1 MKRYILVL
9 ATTTYLL
16 IGGFD
21 DSITIGEKVKIRH
34 MAKTHK
40 NGVVGDTLYIY
51 EANRKVKIKDRGG
64 ALNVNMVRTDGK
76 TLRKNRKLNVT
87 HIQENTRIRRVSK
100 NRVRNRVKNRRAESN
115 GVSIGEIDIRGRKI
129 KNVKTYRRNNQYIIK

>member
-1 MKRYILVL
+1 MKVKVFIVILGIS
-9 ATTTYLL
+9 TYLCA
-16 IGGFD
+16 GGFD
-21 DSITIGEKVKIRH
+21 DSIAIGEKVKIRH

-51 EANRKVKIKDRGG
+51 EANRKVKIKDRAG
-64 ALNVNMVRTDGK
+64 ALNVNTVRTDGK

-100 NRVRNRVKNRRAESN
+100 NRVKNRRAKSN
-115 GVSIGEIDIRGRKI
+115 GVSIGEIDIRGTKI

>member
-1 MKRYILVL
+1 MKKHIFIF

-21 DSITIGEKVKIRH
+21 DTIAIGEKIKIKH

-51 EANRKVKIKDRGG
+51 EANKKVKIKDRAG
-64 ALNVNMVRTDGK
+64 ALNLNTVRTDAK
-76 TLRKNRKLNVT
+76 TLRRNRKLNVT
-87 HIQENTRIRRVSK
+87 HFQENTRIRRVSK
-100 NRVRNRVKNRRAESN
+100 SRIRHRRDKGN
-115 GVSIGEIDIRGRKI
+115 GVNIGGVDIRGTKI
-129 KNVKTYRRNNQYIIK
+129 KNVKTYRRNNQYTIK

>member
-1 MKRYILVL
+1 MKGYIFIL
-9 ATTTYLL
+9 AITTYLL

-21 DSITIGEKVKIRH
+21 DTSSIGEKVKIKH

-51 EANRKVKIKDRGG
+51 EANRKVKIKDRTG
-64 ALNVNMVRTDGK
+64 ALNINTVRTDAK

-87 HIQENTRIRRVSK
+87 HIQENTQIRRVSNKRDK
-100 NRVRNRVKNRRAESN
+100 NKRAKGN
-115 GVSIGEIDIRGRKI
+115 GVSIGGIDIRDTKI
-129 KNVKTYRRNNQYIIK
+129 KNVKTYRRNNKYTIK